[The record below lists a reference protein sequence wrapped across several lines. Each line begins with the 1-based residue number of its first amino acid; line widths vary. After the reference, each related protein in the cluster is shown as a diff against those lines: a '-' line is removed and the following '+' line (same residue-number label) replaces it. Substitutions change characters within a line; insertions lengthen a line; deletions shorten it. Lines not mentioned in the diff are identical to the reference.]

1 VIAGIY
7 LSKVSCQTLPEN
19 TFCQIWKKIIF
30 KRDLLEKWAE
40 KLILSEPELGNG
52 STISINPIYYL
63 NREFYCLLN
72 RKRLYYFEI

>member
-1 VIAGIY
+1 
-7 LSKVSCQTLPEN
+7 LPESI
-19 TFCQIWKKIIF
+19 FRKLVAKRYRRIPFAKFGKKIIF